1 MTLTVLT
8 YLGYLAIAVPLTI
21 WVATTLR
28 RNGQVFLTDVF
39 AGHEQLAVAVN
50 RLLVVGFYLVNLG
63 FVALFLRVD
72 REVQTVQRMIEELS
86 VKIGVAML
94 VLGAMHLINVSV
106 FTAMRRRTQREKLGV
121 KKSTDPRTTW
131 TPPVPAVPPATR

>member
-86 VKIGVAML
+86 VKIGIAML

-121 KKSTDPRTTW
+121 KKPTDPRTTW
-131 TPPVPAVPPATR
+131 TPPAPAVPPAAR